1 MKVRKGEKV
10 AKTLEEEKEKRI
22 FKMKEKLEIH
32 LAIAT
37 LFLLPT
43 TLLFTIGLFLPS
55 ETMKPY
61 RALWASALFFGLVF
75 TAFFVFLATAT
86 NKRLEQLKME
96 KC

>member
-1 MKVRKGEKV
+1 M

-32 LAIAT
+32 LAIAV
-37 LFLLPT
+37 LFLLLA

-55 ETMKPY
+55 ETLRPY
-61 RALWASALFFGLVF
+61 AILWAPLFFF
-75 TAFFVFLATAT
+75 NFISAAFFVFLSATAS
-86 NKRLEQLKME
+86 KRLEQLKAE

>member
-1 MKVRKGEKV
+1 M

-32 LAIAT
+32 LAIAV
-37 LFLLPT
+37 LFLLLA

-55 ETMKPY
+55 ETLRPY
-61 RALWASALFFGLVF
+61 AILWAPLFFF
-75 TAFFVFLATAT
+75 NFISAAFFVFLATMT
-86 NKRLEQLKME
+86 SKRLEQLRAE